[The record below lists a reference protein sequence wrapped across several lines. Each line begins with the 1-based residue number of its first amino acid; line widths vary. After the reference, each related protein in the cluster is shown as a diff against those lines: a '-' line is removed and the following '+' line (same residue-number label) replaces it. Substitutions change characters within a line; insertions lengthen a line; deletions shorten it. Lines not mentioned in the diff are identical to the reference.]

1 MKNTKQH
8 WTTVTKEFN
17 KQPQCLCK
25 KTYVQIEEKIPRE
38 RRLHTGEKKNLKGG
52 EEKQHTVQIEH
63 NS

>member
-25 KTYVQIEEKIPRE
+25 KNVCTNRRKIPRE
-38 RRLHTGEKKNLKGG
+38 RRLHTGEKKVKKRRR
-52 EEKQHTVQIEH
+52 KQHTVQIEH